1 VTVKHITLEPAQLLQ
16 SELHYVGFEILFTK
30 PRQVLTVLFFRMKVV
45 DFSEVFMSSYTYHVN
60 AVSDKLFF
68 KRIDRSLFQCSV
80 NQDHNFLLFNAV
92 FCCIFK

>member
-1 VTVKHITLEPAQLLQ
+1 
-16 SELHYVGFEILFTK
+16 
-30 PRQVLTVLFFRMKVV
+30 
-45 DFSEVFMSSYTYHVN
+45 MSSYTYHVN